1 MGWTCIP
8 SRTQHWTNAPSVPHR
23 KRGKQVTLEQPQF
36 VKDMLNLARITY
48 IDWLMQPTKAAS
60 ENLANELS
68 KIADEL
74 DITESA
80 ALEMVKG
87 NETTN

>member
-1 MGWTCIP
+1 M
-8 SRTQHWTNAPSVPHR
+8 
-23 KRGKQVTLEQPQF
+23 TLEQPQYI
-36 VKDMLNLARITY
+36 KDMLNLARITY
-48 IDWLMQPTKAAS
+48 IDWMLQPTKTSS

-74 DITESA
+74 DITETA

-87 NETTN
+87 DETTN

>member
-1 MGWTCIP
+1 M
-8 SRTQHWTNAPSVPHR
+8 
-23 KRGKQVTLEQPQF
+23 TLEQPQY
-36 VKDMLNLARITY
+36 VKDMLNLARRTY
-48 IDWLMQPTKAAS
+48 IDWMIEPNKTSS

-74 DITESA
+74 DITESV

-87 NETTN
+87 YETAD

>member
-1 MGWTCIP
+1 M
-8 SRTQHWTNAPSVPHR
+8 NN
-23 KRGKQVTLEQPQF
+23 QPIYI
-36 VKDMLNLARITY
+36 KDMLNLARTSF
-48 IDWLMQPTKAAS
+48 IDWMLDPNKTTSKNLMDEIT
-60 ENLANELS
+60 

-87 NETTN
+87 NDDTN

>member
-1 MGWTCIP
+1 M
-8 SRTQHWTNAPSVPHR
+8 
-23 KRGKQVTLEQPQF
+23 TLEQPQY
-36 VKDMLNLARITY
+36 VKDMLNLARRTY
-48 IDWLMQPTKAAS
+48 IDWMIEPNKTTS

-74 DITESA
+74 DITESS

-87 NETTN
+87 YETTN

>member
-1 MGWTCIP
+1 M
-8 SRTQHWTNAPSVPHR
+8 
-23 KRGKQVTLEQPQF
+23 TLEQPEYI
-36 VKDMLNLARITY
+36 KDMLNLARITY
-48 IDWLMQPTKAAS
+48 IDWMLQPTKAAS

-74 DITESA
+74 DITETA

-87 NETTN
+87 DETTN

>member
-1 MGWTCIP
+1 M
-8 SRTQHWTNAPSVPHR
+8 
-23 KRGKQVTLEQPQF
+23 TLEQPQYI
-36 VKDMLNLARITY
+36 KDMLNLARITY
-48 IDWLMQPTKAAS
+48 IDWMLQPTKAAS

-74 DITESA
+74 DITETA

-87 NETTN
+87 DETTN

>member
-1 MGWTCIP
+1 M
-8 SRTQHWTNAPSVPHR
+8 
-23 KRGKQVTLEQPQF
+23 TLEQPQYI
-36 VKDMLNLARITY
+36 KDMLNLARITY
-48 IDWLMQPTKAAS
+48 IDWMLQPTKVAS

-74 DITESA
+74 DITETA

-87 NETTN
+87 DETTN

>member
-1 MGWTCIP
+1 M
-8 SRTQHWTNAPSVPHR
+8 
-23 KRGKQVTLEQPQF
+23 TLEQPQF
-36 VKDMLNLARITY
+36 IKDMLNLARITY
-48 IDWLMQPTKAAS
+48 IDWMINPTKASS

-87 NETTN
+87 YETAN

>member
-1 MGWTCIP
+1 
-8 SRTQHWTNAPSVPHR
+8 
-23 KRGKQVTLEQPQF
+23 
-36 VKDMLNLARITY
+36 MLNLARITY

>member
-1 MGWTCIP
+1 M
-8 SRTQHWTNAPSVPHR
+8 
-23 KRGKQVTLEQPQF
+23 TLEQPQYI
-36 VKDMLNLARITY
+36 KDMLNLARMTY
-48 IDWLMQPTKAAS
+48 IDWMLQPTKAAS

-74 DITESA
+74 DITETA

>member
-1 MGWTCIP
+1 M
-8 SRTQHWTNAPSVPHR
+8 
-23 KRGKQVTLEQPQF
+23 TLEQPQYI
-36 VKDMLNLARITY
+36 KDMLNLARITY
-48 IDWLMQPTKAAS
+48 IDWMLQPTKTAS

-74 DITESA
+74 DITETA

-87 NETTN
+87 DETTN

>member
-1 MGWTCIP
+1 M
-8 SRTQHWTNAPSVPHR
+8 
-23 KRGKQVTLEQPQF
+23 TLEQPQF

>member
-1 MGWTCIP
+1 M
-8 SRTQHWTNAPSVPHR
+8 
-23 KRGKQVTLEQPQF
+23 TLEQPQY
-36 VKDMLNLARITY
+36 VKDMLNLARRTY
-48 IDWLMQPTKAAS
+48 IDWMIEPNKTSS

-74 DITESA
+74 DITESV

-87 NETTN
+87 YETTN